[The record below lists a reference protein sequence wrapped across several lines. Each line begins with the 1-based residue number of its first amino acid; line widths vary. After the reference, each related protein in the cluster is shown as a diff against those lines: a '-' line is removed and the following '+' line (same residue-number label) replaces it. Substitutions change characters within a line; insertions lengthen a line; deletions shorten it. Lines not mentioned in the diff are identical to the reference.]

1 MATWVG
7 RGLGIERG
15 AGERN
20 IFASLLVGGIVGA
33 ASYDLL
39 VIDHEPLQQIL
50 CNFGVLQI

>member
-1 MATWVG
+1 MATWIG